1 MAYLDDNWLLGNNL
15 ARRLW
20 HEVARPLPILDYHN
34 HLSPRE
40 ILEDEPPPSLAH
52 LWLAHDHYKWRAMRW
67 CGVDEARITGSAEP
81 VEKFRAYARVMPE
94 LVGSPL
100 YDWTHLELRR
110 VFGIDLLLSAAT
122 ADEVWQEAQ
131 SQMPR
136 HRPRALL
143 ERFNVALVGTT
154 DDPAVPLDDHR
165 RLDAAW
171 RSGDLTPRIVPT
183 FRPDKA
189 HSGDDPAA
197 FAAWCD
203 RLASVSGAEVAG
215 LDGLLTALASARQ
228 AFVALGARA
237 SDHALVALPDCAP
250 DRGLADR
257 AVQRLLAGE
266 SVTPAQQDA
275 LALEV
280 LRASAYGNAEDGW
293 AMQLHLGPLR
303 NVSPSLLGSVGPDAG
318 ADVMGDAPQAAGLAR
333 FLGGLDAEGRL
344 PRTVLY
350 NLNPS
355 DNAALATLA
364 GAFQGGG
371 LRGRVQW
378 GAAWWFNDSVPG
390 MRTQLRD
397 LASIGALGPFI
408 GMLTDSRSLL
418 SFSRHEMFRRL
429 LCGFVAELAGAG
441 EAPDDFELLSALV
454 RGIAFDN
461 AAAYFGFELD
471 PASAAPAEAGG
482 TA

>member
-1 MAYLDDNWLLGNNL
+1 MAYLDDNWLLGNDL

-40 ILEDEPPPSLAH
+40 ILDDAPPQSLAH
-52 LWLAHDHYKWRAMRW
+52 LWLEHDHYKWRVMRW
-67 CGVDEARITGSAEP
+67 CGVDETYITGSADP
-81 VEKFRAYARVMPE
+81 AEKFRAYARIMPE
-94 LVGSPL
+94 LIGSPL

-154 DDPAVPLDDHR
+154 DDPALPLADHR
-165 RLDAAW
+165 QLDAAW
-171 RSGDLTPRIVPT
+171 RSGELKTRVVPT

-189 HSGDDPAA
+189 HAGNDPASYRSWCRQL
-197 FAAWCD
+197 AAT
-203 RLASVSGAEVAG
+203 SGVEVAG
-215 LDGLLTALASARQ
+215 LDGLLDALASARR
-228 AFVALGARA
+228 ANVALGGRA
-237 SDHALVALPDCAP
+237 SDHALLALPGCAP
-250 DRGLADR
+250 DRALADA
-257 AVQRLLAGE
+257 AVRRLMNGE
-266 SVTPAQQDA
+266 PVSAAQQDA
-275 LALEV
+275 LALAV
-280 LRASAYGNAEDGW
+280 LRASAEWNHTDGW

-303 NVSPSLLGSVGPDAG
+303 NVSPSVLGSVGPDAG
-318 ADVMGDAPQAAGLAR
+318 ADVMGDLPQVAGLAR
-333 FLGGLDAEGRL
+333 LMGGLDAEGRL
-344 PRTVLY
+344 PRTILY

-355 DNAALATLA
+355 DNAAMATLA
-364 GAFQGGG
+364 GAYQGGG
-371 LRGRVQW
+371 VRGRVQW

-390 MRTQLRD
+390 MRTHLRD
-397 LASIGALGPFI
+397 LASLGVLGPFI

-429 LCGFVAELAGAG
+429 LCGFVADLAEAG
-441 EAPDDFELLSALV
+441 EAPDDFALLAALV
-454 RGIAFDN
+454 RGIAYDN
-461 AAAYFGFELD
+461 ALSYFGFELD
-471 PASAAPAEAGG
+471 PAGAVPSAVGDAR
-482 TA
+482 